1 MTDRNTVLKFAHLSR
16 GRITDPRTLEI
27 IEEEQRARKAYVDKI
42 QAEQERRNAE
52 LAARMAAVGGRR
64 LMVAPRYAKVA
75 VDVGIVRA
83 SPGAGLTPAEPHP
96 GRPPPGPPWCG

>member
-64 LMVAPRYAKVA
+64 LMVAPRYAQ
-75 VDVGIVRA
+75 R
-83 SPGAGLTPAEPHP
+83 S
-96 GRPPPGPPWCG
+96 R

>member
-42 QAEQERRNAE
+42 QAEQDQRNTE

-64 LMVAPRYAKVA
+64 LMVAPRYAKRS
-75 VDVGIVRA
+75 VRSRPA
-83 SPGAGLTPAEPHP
+83 GHRTSSPPAQLCGGTARP
-96 GRPPPGPPWCG
+96 G

>member
-52 LAARMAAVGGRR
+52 ARGTDGCCRR
-64 LMVAPRYAKVA
+64 RRRMVAPRYAK
-75 VDVGIVRA
+75 R
-83 SPGAGLTPAEPHP
+83 S
-96 GRPPPGPPWCG
+96 R